1 MHLEWPAAD
10 MTEAC
15 TARLSPVLPPPSTLD
30 HCAYHKVKAVGQD
43 GELPVLRA
51 SSRTPA
57 LGASCMACMSG
68 DGMVGD
74 VQFQTAPA
82 PPKTCS
88 VCSSLFSPSS
98 RSPPLPPPALGSQ
111 MRGAK
116 CIGLTWNAHAR
127 PFLVI

>member
-15 TARLSPVLPPPSTLD
+15 TARLNPVLPPPPTLD

-57 LGASCMACMSG
+57 LGASCTACMSG

-88 VCSSLFSPSS
+88 VCSSFILPFP
-98 RSPPLPPPALGSQ
+98 PVPLPFPLPLLE
-111 MRGAK
+111 AK
-116 CIGLTWNAHAR
+116 CAERSALD
-127 PFLVI
+127 